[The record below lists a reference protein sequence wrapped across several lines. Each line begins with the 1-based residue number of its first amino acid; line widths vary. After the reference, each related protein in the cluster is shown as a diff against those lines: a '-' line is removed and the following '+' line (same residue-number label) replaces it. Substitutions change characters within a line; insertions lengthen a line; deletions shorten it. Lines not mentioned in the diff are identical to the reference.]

1 MSSEF
6 IDEIKK
12 NQEFQVS
19 DNIVIEYMSCESE
32 YEMLKKN
39 YLSSSLVGEQD
50 LEKALNLLAWV
61 NKHIKHTGNYDN
73 SDKQDALT
81 LLKLAY
87 DSDYGINCLAMSIVL
102 CECLLAVN
110 VKARVMYMMPK
121 EANDGDNH
129 VVVETFISE
138 LNKWIMLD
146 PTYGSYCLDS
156 NEIILNLYE
165 IRKHIAEDKEYHFSQ
180 SMNYNGTTVDDI
192 DDVKNYYA
200 KNLFFLRC
208 KGVQGYGRHTEYGN
222 ILELA
227 PKGFDVHNRM
237 IKNMLFRINT
247 YGNFEAFHIW
257 MEYEKNLDNKYIDI
271 NSIY

>member
-1 MSSEF
+1 MNLLMRL
-6 IDEIKK
+6 KK

-19 DNIVIEYMSCESE
+19 DNILIEYMTCEPE
-32 YEMLKKN
+32 YEILKEK
-39 YLSSSLVGEQD
+39 YCFSAFVGEKD

-61 NKHIKHTGNYDN
+61 NKHIKHAGNYDN

-87 DSDYGINCLAMSIVL
+87 NSDYGINCLAMSIIL

-110 VKARVMYMMPK
+110 VRARVMYMMPK
-121 EANDGDNH
+121 QANDGDNH
-129 VVVETFISE
+129 VVVEAFISE

-165 IRKHIAEDKEYHFSQ
+165 IRNCIAEDKEYHFSQ
-180 SMNYNGTTVDDI
+180 SINYNGATVDDI

-208 KGVQGYGRHTEYGN
+208 KGVQGYGQHTEYGN

-227 PKGFDVHNRM
+227 PIGFDVHNRM
-237 IKNMLFRINT
+237 MENMLFRINT
-247 YGNFEAFHIW
+247 YGNFDAFYIW
-257 MEYEKNLDNKYIDI
+257 MEYEKGLNNKYIDI